1 MAMHEG
7 NLATRMDA
15 AIEMALTE
23 QRIVGTVAM
32 VMRDGRAIY
41 RRAAGLADREAGTPM
56 RVDTIFRLASV
67 TKPIVTVAALR
78 LADEGRLHLEDPVTD
93 YLPDFRP
100 KLVDGSEPEITLHQL
115 LTHTAGLSYDFLE
128 SPHGPYHK
136 AGVSGGLDQPGLSM
150 AEALQRITAAGL
162 IYPPGRGWCYSVA
175 IDVLGAVIA
184 QVTGTSLPDAVQAL
198 VTGPAGM
205 AETSFAPPDRRRL
218 AAAYADGP
226 PPVRMSDPYL
236 LPFMDLA
243 GITFSPGRTFDP
255 SSFPSGGSG
264 MNGTAE
270 DIVRLLEIV
279 RSGGGELL
287 KPATAQAMLTSHT
300 GRFPII
306 NGPGWGF
313 GYGGALLVDPKAAN
327 TPQAQGTWTWG
338 GVWGHSWFVDPSR
351 KLVVVALTNTAIEGM
366 LGKFSTDVRDA
377 VYAAADK

>member
-1 MAMHEG
+1 MAMHAG
-7 NLATRMDA
+7 DLAARMDA
-15 AIEMALTE
+15 AIELALTE
-23 QRIVGTVAM
+23 QRICGTVVM
-32 VMRDGRAIY
+32 VLRDGRVIY

-56 RVDTIFRLASV
+56 QENTIFRLASV

-78 LADEGRLHLEDPVTD
+78 LADAGRLHLKDLVTD

-100 KLVDGSEPEITLHQL
+100 KLADGSAPDITLHQL

-128 SPHGPYHK
+128 SPNGPYHR

-162 IYPPGRGWCYSVA
+162 IYPPGKGWCYSVA
-175 IDVLGAVIA
+175 IDVLGAVIE
-184 QVTGTSLPDAVQAL
+184 QITGTSLPDAVQRL

-205 AETSFAPPDRRRL
+205 AETSFAPPDRSRL
-218 AAAYADGP
+218 AAAYADGS

-270 DIVRLLEIV
+270 DVARLLDIV

-287 KPATAQAMLTSHT
+287 KPATAQAMLTNHT

-327 TPQAQGTWTWG
+327 TPQAPGTWTWG
-338 GVWGHSWFVDPSR
+338 GVWGHSWFVDPGH
-351 KLVVVALTNTAIEGM
+351 KLVIVALTNTAIEGM
-366 LGKFSTDVRDA
+366 LGKFTTDVRDA
-377 VYAAADK
+377 VYTA